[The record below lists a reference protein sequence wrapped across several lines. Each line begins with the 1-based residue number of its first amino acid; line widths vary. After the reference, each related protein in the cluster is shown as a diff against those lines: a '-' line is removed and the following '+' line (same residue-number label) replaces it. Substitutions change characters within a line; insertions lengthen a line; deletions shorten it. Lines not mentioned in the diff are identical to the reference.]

1 LEAENAFN
9 NLAVYTRILTSILA
23 SGSLEVHLNVL
34 RESGAL
40 GNILPN
46 FEAISTYKSEAV
58 DLNIDLKYNE
68 GTGLPSASDSEDG
81 YASVGEDES
90 SG

>member
-1 LEAENAFN
+1 MEAENAFN
-9 NLAVYTRILTSILA
+9 NLVVYTRILTSMLA

-40 GNILPN
+40 GNILPH

-58 DLNIDLKYNE
+58 ALNIDFKC
-68 GTGLPSASDSEDG
+68 SASDSEDG